1 MCQPFGSKKIFG
13 QNIGSIW
20 VYTSDLPFF
29 YFATNIVH
37 LSCALVV
44 LSFVPAFNIRKPVAS
59 TGARKKKL
67 ESNITAYRWTTYF
80 VKRRERWWIILEKLK
95 GKINFREDKEEVK
108 FGMPLNKRY
117 RMFLLFCMNYRVR
130 IINLFWIKCTIYV
143 SL

>member
-1 MCQPFGSKKIFG
+1 M
-13 QNIGSIW
+13 
-20 VYTSDLPFF
+20 YTSDLPFF

-37 LSCALVV
+37 LSCASVV
-44 LSFVPAFNIRKPVAS
+44 LSFVPAFNIGKPMAS
-59 TGARKKKL
+59 TGVRKKKL

-130 IINLFWIKCTIYV
+130 IINLF
-143 SL
+143 